1 MANDQG
7 ARDNDWWRP
16 ENLQRA
22 EEIARTGLARNTES
36 DFGSYGVLAQGGD
49 PIQAKIGIHNDV
61 QPLAK
66 VHSIARLLGHAD
78 PRSILDAGCG
88 AGFTTE
94 ALTAVYPQA
103 DVLGVDLAV
112 DAIAYASRTHRH
124 ARFLAAPISVD
135 QAPLGSFDL
144 IFCFEFYPFTR
155 NTDAATQASFIRY
168 FVEQLQPSGALVI
181 YQTWK
186 NPNSLAACFDAVRA
200 LTPEL
205 HFAKRSTPHARLA
218 ARLPFRVAQV
228 LSWAATTF
236 AGRDWQKPI
245 VIVTRK
251 ARPS

>member
-1 MANDQG
+1 VANDQG
-7 ARDNDWWRP
+7 ARNNDWWRP

-22 EEIARTGLARNTES
+22 EEIARMSSSHDTES
-36 DFGSYGVLAQGGD
+36 DFGSYGVLAQGGG
-49 PIQAKIGIHNDV
+49 PANARIGIHNDV

-66 VHSIARLLGHAD
+66 VRSIARLLGHTD

-88 AGFTTE
+88 AE

-112 DAIAYASRTHRH
+112 DAIAYAARTHRR

-135 QAPLGSFDL
+135 QPPLGSFDL

-168 FVEQLQPSGALVI
+168 FVEQLQPGGALVI

-186 NPNSLAACFDAVRA
+186 NMNSLASCFDAVRA

-205 HFAKRSTPHARLA
+205 HYAKRPTPHARLA
-218 ARLPFRVAQV
+218 ARLPFRVAQM
-228 LSWAATTF
+228 LSWTATMF

-245 VIVTRK
+245 VIVTRE
-251 ARPS
+251 ARSS